1 MSGQLE
7 RLLAQATPQPW
18 FFDADDGACVYVE
31 NREWMAEHVVRGAI
45 ADTGYSESPGSHAD
59 ARLIALAPDLA
70 RLLVDIVNDDGTT
83 LRPSLLTRYLEIEQ
97 RAGEGQA

>member
-7 RLLAQATPQPW
+7 RLLAQATPGPKELTRNALW
-18 FFDADDGACVYVE
+18 FWGNKE
-31 NREWMAEHVVRGAI
+31 NRDLPMERFE
-45 ADTGYSESPGSHAD
+45 ADV
-59 ARLIALAPDLA
+59 RLIDLAPDLA